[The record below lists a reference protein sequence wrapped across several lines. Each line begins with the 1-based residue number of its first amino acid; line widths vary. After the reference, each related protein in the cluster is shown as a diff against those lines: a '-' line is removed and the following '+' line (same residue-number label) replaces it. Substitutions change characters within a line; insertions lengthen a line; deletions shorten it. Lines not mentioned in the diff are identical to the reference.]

1 MPETESKPKEQQPT
15 FAPRVVPAGAR
26 VGFFE
31 RGRQRELVATKD
43 GSRWTITPS
52 TAREAAE
59 LDSYGYREAKAKE
72 GSARNDETAQG
83 GSKE

>member
-15 FAPRVVPAGAR
+15 FAPRVVPAGTR

-31 RGRQRELVATKD
+31 RGRQRELVASKD
-43 GSRWTITPS
+43 GARWTITPTS
-52 TAREAAE
+52 QREADE
-59 LDSYGYREAKAKE
+59 LDRFGYREAKTKDA
-72 GSARNDETAQG
+72 AAAQG